1 MQKEISILL
10 DKMGID
16 YTNSSFFD
24 SLKLER
30 LVVDKESGNWNFY
43 LLSDKLPDIDSYLEL
58 EKNKDKIAS
67 NIYYNITNLDNNV
80 LLSYY
85 KPLLE
90 LAKEEGLIS
99 ITEPYLSNL
108 ILDKDKLLLVA
119 SNIIEEKRLVK
130 IKDIISP
137 YYQRLGYKEEIEIV
151 VRENESIKEEID
163 RELKEIK
170 VEPIKEEK
178 KEEKKEFKNFTPG
191 PRPRRSKKRDEG
203 CILGLD
209 IKQMPIKISM
219 IQGEDNNVI
228 VEGNVFGVDYF
239 ESSKSEFRIIT
250 LKITDYTD
258 SILCKVFCNE
268 QDEYERL
275 CKELKVGRDLLI
287 SGYVKEDSFAK
298 ELVLNARDI
307 MPITKHNFQIK
318 SVEELADTIRR
329 AFSIAQSGRKGP
341 VLIDIP
347 KDITSAECE
356 YTPMPKVEVE
366 KAKEPK
372 KSAVE
377 RAVELI
383 RNAKK
388 PLIYV
393 GGGAILSNVGEDLV
407 TFAEKIDAP
416 VASSLMGLGA
426 FPYDNPLHLGLIGMH
441 GHYECNKAAHD
452 CDVLITCGA
461 RFSDRVAGNRK
472 KFAPNAEILHIDIDS
487 AEMDKNIVSN
497 YHLRGD
503 LAEVL
508 PILTREIEQL
518 DHSEWRK
525 EIETF
530 RRPFKQLQIGDYV
543 NPQTLIEKID
553 AATPDD
559 TIVVTD
565 VGQHQLWAAQFYKFK
580 HSRTLLTSGGL
591 GTMGYS
597 MGAAM
602 GGQMGCPDKTVVMFA
617 GDGGF
622 HMNLSELATMC
633 SYNIPVKMFIMNNTV
648 LGMVRQWQKLFYEN
662 RFADTDPHRATD
674 FVKVAEGFGVKA
686 LRISTNDDIDAVLKE
701 ALEYNGPVLVD
712 CRISPDS
719 NVLPMIPPGGA
730 HTDIIEKFN

>member
-1 MQKEISILL
+1 MKLNGSEIIVECLKEQGVDTIFGYPGGAILNVYDAL
-10 DKMGID
+10 YKHSDEITHILTSHEQGASHAADGYARATGKVGVCFA
-16 YTNSSFFD
+16 T
-24 SLKLER
+24 
-30 LVVDKESGNWNFY
+30 SG
-43 LLSDKLPDIDSYLEL
+43 PG
-58 EKNKDKIAS
+58 A
-67 NIYYNITNLDNNV
+67 TNLVTGIATAYMDSVPVVAITCNYAT
-80 LLSYY
+80 S
-85 KPLLE
+85 
-90 LAKEEGLIS
+90 GL
-99 ITEPYLSNL
+99 
-108 ILDKDKLLLVA
+108 
-119 SNIIEEKRLVK
+119 
-130 IKDIISP
+130 
-137 YYQRLGYKEEIEIV
+137 
-151 VRENESIKEEID
+151 
-163 RELKEIK
+163 
-170 VEPIKEEK
+170 
-178 KEEKKEFKNFTPG
+178 
-191 PRPRRSKKRDEG
+191 
-203 CILGLD
+203 
-209 IKQMPIKISM
+209 
-219 IQGEDNNVI
+219 
-228 VEGNVFGVDYF
+228 
-239 ESSKSEFRIIT
+239 
-250 LKITDYTD
+250 
-258 SILCKVFCNE
+258 
-268 QDEYERL
+268 
-275 CKELKVGRDLLI
+275 GRD
-287 SGYVKEDSFAK
+287 SFQ
-298 ELVLNARDI
+298 EVDI
-307 MPITKHNFQIK
+307 CGITMPITKHNFQIK

-686 LRISTNDDIDAVLKE
+686 LRISTNDDIDAVLKV

>member
-1 MQKEISILL
+1 MKLNGSQIVLEVLKEQGVDTIFGYPGGTILN
-10 DKMGID
+10 I
-16 YTNSSFFD
+16 FD
-24 SLKLER
+24 ELYKYGDTFKHILTAHEQGASHAADGYARATGK
-30 LVVDKESGNWNFY
+30 VGVCFATSG
-43 LLSDKLPDIDSYLEL
+43 PG
-58 EKNKDKIAS
+58 A
-67 NIYYNITNLDNNV
+67 TNLVTGIATAYMDSVPVVAITCNYAT
-80 LLSYY
+80 S
-85 KPLLE
+85 
-90 LAKEEGLIS
+90 GL
-99 ITEPYLSNL
+99 
-108 ILDKDKLLLVA
+108 
-119 SNIIEEKRLVK
+119 
-130 IKDIISP
+130 
-137 YYQRLGYKEEIEIV
+137 
-151 VRENESIKEEID
+151 
-163 RELKEIK
+163 
-170 VEPIKEEK
+170 
-178 KEEKKEFKNFTPG
+178 
-191 PRPRRSKKRDEG
+191 
-203 CILGLD
+203 
-209 IKQMPIKISM
+209 
-219 IQGEDNNVI
+219 
-228 VEGNVFGVDYF
+228 
-239 ESSKSEFRIIT
+239 
-250 LKITDYTD
+250 
-258 SILCKVFCNE
+258 
-268 QDEYERL
+268 
-275 CKELKVGRDLLI
+275 GRD
-287 SGYVKEDSFAK
+287 SFQ
-298 ELVLNARDI
+298 EVDI
-307 MPITKHNFQIK
+307 CGITMPITKHNFQVK
-318 SVEELADTIRR
+318 DVNDLADTIRR

-347 KDITSAECE
+347 KDITSDECE
-356 YTPMPKVEVE
+356 YTPMPKVEPE
-366 KAKEPK
+366 KAKLPK
-372 KSAVE
+372 DSCVK

-393 GGGAILSNVGEDLV
+393 GGGAVLSNCGEDLI

-441 GHYECNKAAHD
+441 GHFECNKAAHD

-503 LAEVL
+503 LADVL

-518 DHSEWRK
+518 DHSEWRA
-525 EIETF
+525 EIEGF

-580 HSRTLLTSGGL
+580 YPRTLLSSGGL

-597 MGAAM
+597 MGASI
-602 GGQMGCPDKTVVMFA
+602 GGQFGQPDKTVVMFA

-622 HMNLSELATMC
+622 HMNLSELATMR
-633 SYNIPVKMFIMNNTV
+633 SYDVPVKMFIMNNTV
-648 LGMVRQWQKLFYEN
+648 LGMVRQWQKLFYDS
-662 RFADTDPHRATD
+662 RFSDTDPHRATD
-674 FVKVAEGFGVKA
+674 FVKVAEGFGIKA

-701 ALEYNGPVLVD
+701 TFEYNGPVLVD

-730 HTDIIEKFN
+730 HTDIIEEFK